1 MLYPF
6 QWFQKILNLF
16 PVRWY
21 VLHTFVDSLQG
32 FYKNGTEPGTRDCR
46 WFVSVFFIIR
56 FLFFIEYALTLGTL
70 FSVFSAMILTI
81 LIILMIVIQP
91 YKEDRSHYSIIN
103 TMFVI
108 AFAIAS
114 SSTLGDD
121 RAVFKKITKMS
132 FFMYFALAVT
142 ATPLLYMTVVVL
154 YWGWSQRDYVSG
166 IIRRVCALRSGYEPL
181 E

>member
-21 VLHTFVDSLQG
+21 VLHTFVDSFQG

-56 FLFFIEYALTLGTL
+56 LFLLIEAAFTLGAS
-70 FSVFSAMILTI
+70 FFVFAAMTLTI

-91 YKEDRSHYSIIN
+91 YKENRSHYSIIN
-103 TMFVI
+103 TMFI
-108 AFAIAS
+108 IILAITFS
-114 SSTLGDD
+114 SILGND
-121 RAVFKKITKMS
+121 RAVFKKITKIS
-132 FFMYFALAVT
+132 LFLYFGLAFAT
-142 ATPLLYMTVVVL
+142 TPLLYMTVVVL
-154 YWGWSQRDYVSG
+154 YWTWRQRELVSG
-166 IIRRVCALRSGYEPL
+166 IIRRVCSWRNGYEL
-181 E
+181 LV